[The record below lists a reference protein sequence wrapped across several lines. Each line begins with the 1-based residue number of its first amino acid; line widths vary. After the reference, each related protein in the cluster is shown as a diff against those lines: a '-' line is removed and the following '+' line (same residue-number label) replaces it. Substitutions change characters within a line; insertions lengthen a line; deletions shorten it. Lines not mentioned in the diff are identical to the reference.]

1 MQDAV
6 ATSESNAGLD
16 VLFMLFGAALVFF
29 MQVGFALLEVGS
41 VSIRNTKNTLF
52 KNLLDVCCGAV
63 SFYLFGYGFLHG
75 DGDGFVGSSDF
86 ALSGGG
92 FLVGQNATVAETA
105 SNATLHARFFFA
117 FSFAATSATI
127 VSGAV
132 AERFLFKAYA
142 LYTAVITGFLYP
154 IVAHWVWSND
164 GWASPFLL
172 QGNRLFD
179 SGAVDYAGALV
190 VHVTGG
196 LAALIAC
203 VVVGP
208 RVGRFNAGIPMLL
221 PMQSPVFQTAGTM
234 FLWFG
239 WYGFNCVAVGTLDGH
254 GPLLAAKAAVSTTLA
269 AAAGGGAVMVTDTY
283 LLRIKA
289 EPRRMNNGI
298 LCGLVAVSGCAGL
311 IHPHNALVIG
321 AVAGFIYVKT
331 SGALLVWGIDDV
343 VDAVPVHFFGGVWGI
358 LASALF
364 VNENDYVL
372 RYGYPVLGDSTH
384 GSCGV
389 FMGCSSWGAIL
400 GANVMLLL
408 STVGWIG
415 VTCYVSLHLIKKIL
429 GGSLRVPVNHELKGM
444 DASAHGGR
452 SYTEFQTTVFTFKT
466 PGGGEHSMEM
476 RVRAGDAAKFAMALS
491 EVMENPSSGSL
502 NSTPGNSGHGSRRNS
517 QRMPGKSSATQS
529 DSRMVFQAED
539 LDSIPAALAARA
551 GGVGNG
557 SVSHVSGGGSHGDG
571 GNVAYKAHSRG
582 VTPPMPG
589 SGGSIPGSPVHGSR
603 HHALASADP
612 GLNPNP
618 NAPASFSLTVVDEAS
633 GSLGPSGRN
642 SPAISI
648 TKDGEPFDPFDDAA
662 RR

>member
-105 SNATLHARFFFA
+105 SSATLHARFFFA

-164 GWASPFLL
+164 GWASPCLL

>member
-1 MQDAV
+1 M
-6 ATSESNAGLD
+6 
-16 VLFMLFGAALVFF
+16 
-29 MQVGFALLEVGS
+29 
-41 VSIRNTKNTLF
+41 
-52 KNLLDVCCGAV
+52 

-311 IHPHNALVIG
+311 IHPHNALGKCWPFPNPTTVCPYKTDTFFFTISDRRGGGVHLRQNVRRAFGVGHRRRGGRRAG
-321 AVAGFIYVKT
+321 ALFRRRLGNPRERVVRERKRLRVALRVPCSWRQHTRELRGFHGVFFLGRNSRRQRHVAALHGRVDRRDVLRQSALDQKNPGRLVAGT
-331 SGALLVWGIDDV
+331 SEPRAERHGRERARWPVLHR
-343 VDAVPVHFFGGVWGI
+343 VPNHRVHVQNPGGGSTRWKC
-358 LASALF
+358 ACARATPRSSPWRF
-364 VNENDYVL
+364 RRSWYVL
-372 RYGYPVLGDSTH
+372 RVSQIPPN
-384 GSCGV
+384 V
-389 FMGCSSWGAIL
+389 FPYKTDTL
-400 GANVMLLL
+400 YYL
-408 STVGWIG
+408 S
-415 VTCYVSLHLIKKIL
+415 
-429 GGSLRVPVNHELKGM
+429 
-444 DASAHGGR
+444 
-452 SYTEFQTTVFTFKT
+452 Q
-466 PGGGEHSMEM
+466 
-476 RVRAGDAAKFAMALS
+476 
-491 EVMENPSSGSL
+491 ENSSSGSL

>member
-1 MQDAV
+1 M
-6 ATSESNAGLD
+6 
-16 VLFMLFGAALVFF
+16 
-29 MQVGFALLEVGS
+29 
-41 VSIRNTKNTLF
+41 I
-52 KNLLDVCCGAV
+52 
-63 SFYLFGYGFLHG
+63 
-75 DGDGFVGSSDF
+75 
-86 ALSGGG
+86 
-92 FLVGQNATVAETA
+92 
-105 SNATLHARFFFA
+105 
-117 FSFAATSATI
+117 
-127 VSGAV
+127 
-132 AERFLFKAYA
+132 
-142 LYTAVITGFLYP
+142 
-154 IVAHWVWSND
+154 
-164 GWASPFLL
+164 
-172 QGNRLFD
+172 
-179 SGAVDYAGALV
+179 
-190 VHVTGG
+190 
-196 LAALIAC
+196 
-203 VVVGP
+203 
-208 RVGRFNAGIPMLL
+208 
-221 PMQSPVFQTAGTM
+221 GT
-234 FLWFG
+234 
-239 WYGFNCVAVGTLDGH
+239 
-254 GPLLAAKAAVSTTLA
+254 
-269 AAAGGGAVMVTDTY
+269 
-283 LLRIKA
+283 
-289 EPRRMNNGI
+289 
-298 LCGLVAVSGCAGL
+298 
-311 IHPHNALVIG
+311 
-321 AVAGFIYVKT
+321 VAGFMYVKT

-400 GANVMLLL
+400 GANIMLLL

-466 PGGGEHSMEM
+466 PGGGSTRWKCACARATPRSSPWRFRRSWYVL
-476 RVRAGDAAKFAMALS
+476 RVSQIPPNVFPYKTDTLFYLS
-491 EVMENPSSGSL
+491 QENSSSGSL